1 MRKKDE
7 MSGTSVSLLLVLGVS
22 FMCMAEIYKK
32 EAASTMIRGGGVENV
47 KENEGKARIE
57 K

>member
-1 MRKKDE
+1 
-7 MSGTSVSLLLVLGVS
+7 MSGTSVSLSLVLGVS
-22 FMCMAEIYKK
+22 FMCVAEIYKEK
-32 EAASTMIRGGGVENV
+32 EAASTMIRGGVENV